1 MSKPVTSTNVATN
14 GVEEAAGSAPNRFN
28 KSGKVEPTNVPQR
41 TTPKTDTLIVKA
53 ICLRRK

>member
-53 ICLRRK
+53 ICK